1 MCIIKVNKK
10 DRDNFLEGS
19 VSQTQDIRRWH
30 LDQEGEKGVEIKEL
44 LDTISDSI
52 YIVDS
57 EGYLVYGNPAWLQT
71 VEMEAELVLGR
82 HIKDV
87 LWDHS
92 FSAHFIKQN
101 LDTAARRREEEEY
114 GQQLY
119 QQVLDQGHTVTIH
132 VEGEGRYI
140 TGYPIRLSGEGLT
153 YVLILEQNFSEEL
166 RLPLQVVHDSETG
179 ESMIGTSPAME
190 KVRRLI
196 KEVANTDVTVMIMG
210 ETGVGKEVAAGEI
223 QRLSARSHAPFVRI
237 NCAAIPGTLLESE
250 LFGYETGAFTGAA
263 KGGRAGLLERANHGT
278 ILLDEIGELPLSM
291 QPKLLRAIQERVIFR
306 VGGGDPI
313 PIDIRVLAATNR
325 NLYEMVTKK
334 QFREDLYY
342 RLNVIPLHIPP
353 LRERGNDIILLA
365 EDFLRKCNERNG
377 RKKYFTE
384 RARRLLLHYNW
395 PGNIRE
401 LRNLVDRLVVL
412 GQSSKISEEV
422 VRACLYPEEEDGVSS
437 GPDVGR
443 VSLQEATDQF
453 QKKLIQDA
461 LARYGSTYKAAA
473 ALGTSQ
479 STLSRKARQLG
490 VDVGERRE
498 TVLEN

>member
-1 MCIIKVNKK
+1 M
-10 DRDNFLEGS
+10 
-19 VSQTQDIRRWH
+19 
-30 LDQEGEKGVEIKEL
+30 EIKEL

-71 VEMEAELVLGR
+71 MEMEAEFVLGR

-92 FSAHFIKQN
+92 FSAHFMKQN
-101 LDTAARRREEEEY
+101 LDAAARRTEEEY

-119 QQVLDQGHTVTIH
+119 QQVLDQGQTVTIRA
-132 VEGEGRYI
+132 EGEGRYL
-140 TGYPIRLSGEGLT
+140 TGYPVRSGGEGLT
-153 YVLILEQNFSEEL
+153 HVLILEQNFSED
-166 RLPLQVVHDSETG
+166 RRAPVTPPAAHGPETG
-179 ESMIGTSPAME
+179 ETMIGTSPAME

-263 KGGRAGLLERANHGT
+263 KGGKAGLLERANHGT
-278 ILLDEIGELPLSM
+278 VLLDEIGELPLSM

-412 GQSSKISEEV
+412 GQSPKISEEV
-422 VRACLYPEEEDGVSS
+422 VRTCLYPEEGDGVSI
-437 GPDVGR
+437 GPGVGR

-490 VDVGERRE
+490 VGVGERRE
-498 TVLEN
+498 ETFEN